1 MKKFFLILL
10 LVIAIIGVVFISI
23 KKFSGSKAPEETHYF
38 ETINLRISGMRVT
51 QEYEIICRGGETE
64 ILLYQIFYANGKDER
79 RLEKS
84 AVVKTEKIIEIL
96 NSCGFSGWNGFKG
109 EHPKNV
115 SDGDMFRLEAVINNS
130 EKIYAEGSA
139 NFPKG
144 YSEFKKELNELLDDK
159 N

>member
-1 MKKFFLILL
+1 MEKFFLILL
-10 LVIAIIGVVFISI
+10 LVIAIIGVVFIFF
-23 KKFSGSKAPEETHYF
+23 KKFSVVKVPEEIRFF

-51 QEYEIICRGGETE
+51 QEYDILCRGGETE
-64 ILLYQIFYANGKDER
+64 VLLYQLFYVNGKDER

-84 AVVKTEKIIEIL
+84 AVVKTEEMLETL
-96 NSCGFSGWNGFKG
+96 NSCGFSGWNGFDG

-115 SDGDMFRLEAVINNS
+115 SDGDMFRIEAIINDG
-130 EKIYAEGSA
+130 EKIYANGSA

-144 YSEFKKELNELLDDK
+144 YSEFVKKLNKLLND

>member
-1 MKKFFLILL
+1 MKKFLLIFLL
-10 LVIAIIGVVFISI
+10 IAIAAGVAFVSV
-23 KKFSGSKAPEETHYF
+23 KKFSGRKHPEEIRSF

-84 AVVKTEKIIEIL
+84 AVVKTEKMIEIL

-115 SDGDMFRLEAVINNS
+115 SDGDMFRLEAVINDS
-130 EKIYAEGSA
+130 ERIYAEGSA

-144 YSEFKKELNELLDDK
+144 YSGFLKELNKLLHD

>member
-1 MKKFFLILL
+1 
-10 LVIAIIGVVFISI
+10 
-23 KKFSGSKAPEETHYF
+23 
-38 ETINLRISGMRVT
+38 MRVT
-51 QEYEIICRGGETE
+51 QEYEILCRGDETE

-84 AVVKTEKIIEIL
+84 AVVKTEKMIEIL

-115 SDGDMFRLEAVINNS
+115 SDGDMFRLEAVINDS

-144 YSEFKKELNELLDDK
+144 YREFVKKLNELLDDK

>member
-1 MKKFFLILL
+1 MKNFFLILL
-10 LVIAIIGVVFISI
+10 LVIAIIGVVFIFL
-23 KKFSGSKAPEETHYF
+23 KKFSVVKVPEEIRSF

-51 QEYEIICRGGETE
+51 QEYEILCRGGETE
-64 ILLYQIFYANGKDER
+64 VLLYQIFYANGKDER

-84 AVVKTEKIIEIL
+84 AVVKTEEMLETL

-115 SDGDMFRLEAVINNS
+115 SDGDMFRLEAVINDS

-144 YSEFKKELNELLDDK
+144 YSEFVKKLNKLLND

>member
-1 MKKFFLILL
+1 MKNFFLILL
-10 LVIAIIGVVFISI
+10 LVIAIIGVVFIFL
-23 KKFSGSKAPEETHYF
+23 KKFSVVKVPEEIRSF

-51 QEYEIICRGGETE
+51 QEYEILCRGGETE
-64 ILLYQIFYANGKDER
+64 VLLYQIFYANGKDER

-84 AVVKTEKIIEIL
+84 AVVKTEEMLETL

-115 SDGDMFRLEAVINNS
+115 SDGDMFRLEAVINDS

>member
-1 MKKFFLILL
+1 MKKFLLIFL
-10 LVIAIIGVVFISI
+10 LVAIAAGVAFVSV
-23 KKFSGSKAPEETHYF
+23 KKFSGRKPPEEIRSF

-51 QEYEIICRGGETE
+51 QEYEIICRGDETE
-64 ILLYQIFYANGKDER
+64 ISLYHLYYVNGKDER

-84 AVVKTEKIIEIL
+84 ATLKTEEMIEIL
-96 NSCGFSGWNGFKG
+96 NSFQISGWNGFKG

-115 SDGDMFRLEAVINNS
+115 SDGDMFRLEAVINDG
-130 EKIYAEGSA
+130 ERIYAEGSA

-144 YSEFKKELNELLDDK
+144 YREFIKELNKMLYD

>member
-1 MKKFFLILL
+1 MKNFFLILL
-10 LVIAIIGVVFISI
+10 LVIAIIGVVFIFF
-23 KKFSGSKAPEETHYF
+23 KKFSVVKVPEEIRSF

-51 QEYEIICRGGETE
+51 QEYEILCRGGETE

-84 AVVKTEKIIEIL
+84 AVVKTEKMIEIL

-115 SDGDMFRLEAVINNS
+115 SDGDMFRLEAVINDS

-144 YSEFKKELNELLDDK
+144 YSEFLKEVNKLLND

>member
-1 MKKFFLILL
+1 MKKFLLIFL
-10 LVIAIIGVVFISI
+10 LVAIAAGVAFVSV
-23 KKFSGSKAPEETHYF
+23 KKFSGRKPPEEIRSF

-51 QEYEIICRGGETE
+51 QEYEIICRSEETE
-64 ILLYQIFYANGKDER
+64 ISLYKLYYANGKDER

-84 AVVKTEKIIEIL
+84 ATLKTEEMIEIL
-96 NSCGFSGWNGFKG
+96 NFCKISGWNGFKG

-115 SDGDMFRLEAVINNS
+115 SDGDMFRLEAIINDG
-130 EKIYAEGSA
+130 ERIYAEGSA

-144 YSEFKKELNELLDDK
+144 YIEFIKELNKMLYD

>member
-1 MKKFFLILL
+1 MKKFLLIFL
-10 LVIAIIGVVFISI
+10 LVAIAAGVAFVSV
-23 KKFSGSKAPEETHYF
+23 KKFSGRKPPEEIRSF

-84 AVVKTEKIIEIL
+84 VVVKTEKMIEIL

-115 SDGDMFRLEAVINNS
+115 SDGDMFRLEAIINDG
-130 EKIYAEGSA
+130 ERIYAEGSA

-144 YSEFKKELNELLDDK
+144 YIEFIKELNKMLYD

>member
-1 MKKFFLILL
+1 MKKFLLIFL
-10 LVIAIIGVVFISI
+10 LVAIAAGVAFVSV
-23 KKFSGSKAPEETHYF
+23 KKFSGRKPPEEIRSF

-51 QEYEIICRGGETE
+51 QEYEIICRGDETE

-115 SDGDMFRLEAVINNS
+115 SDGDMFRLEAVINDS

-144 YSEFKKELNELLDDK
+144 YSGFLKELNKLLHD

>member
-10 LVIAIIGVVFISI
+10 LVIAIIGVVFISL
-23 KKFSGSKAPEETHYF
+23 KKFFGSKAQEEIRSF

-51 QEYEIICRGGETE
+51 QEYEILCRGGETE

-79 RLEKS
+79 RLEKN
-84 AVVKTEKIIEIL
+84 AVVKTEKMIEIL
-96 NSCGFSGWNGFKG
+96 NSCGFSGWDGFNG

-115 SDGDMFRLEAVINNS
+115 SDGDMFRLEAVINDS

-144 YSEFKKELNELLDDK
+144 YSEFIKELNKLL
-159 N
+159 NEN

>member
-10 LVIAIIGVVFISI
+10 LVIAIIGVVFIFL
-23 KKFSGSKAPEETHYF
+23 KKFSVVKVPEEIRSF

-51 QEYEIICRGGETE
+51 QEYEILCRGGETE

-84 AVVKTEKIIEIL
+84 AVVKTEEMLETL

-115 SDGDMFRLEAVINNS
+115 SDGDMFRLEAVINDS

-144 YSEFKKELNELLDDK
+144 YSEFVKKLNKLLND

>member
-1 MKKFFLILL
+1 MKNFFLILL
-10 LVIAIIGVVFISI
+10 LVIAIIGVVFIFL
-23 KKFSGSKAPEETHYF
+23 KKFSVVKVPEEIRFF

-51 QEYEIICRGGETE
+51 QEYEILCRGGETE

-84 AVVKTEKIIEIL
+84 AVVKTEEMLETL

-115 SDGDMFRLEAVINNS
+115 SDGDMFRLEAVINDG

-144 YSEFKKELNELLDDK
+144 YREFVKKLNKLLND

>member
-1 MKKFFLILL
+1 MKNFFLILL
-10 LVIAIIGVVFISI
+10 LVIAIIGVVFIFL
-23 KKFSGSKAPEETHYF
+23 KKFSVVKVPEEIRSF

-51 QEYEIICRGGETE
+51 QEYEILCRGGETE
-64 ILLYQIFYANGKDER
+64 VLLYQIFYANGKDER
-79 RLEKS
+79 RFEKS
-84 AVVKTEKIIEIL
+84 AVVKTEEMLETL

-115 SDGDMFRLEAVINNS
+115 SDGDMFRLEAVINDS

-144 YSEFKKELNELLDDK
+144 YSEFVKKLNKLLND

>member
-1 MKKFFLILL
+1 MKKFLLIFLL
-10 LVIAIIGVVFISI
+10 IAIAAGVAFVSV
-23 KKFSGSKAPEETHYF
+23 KKFSGRKPSEEIRSF
-38 ETINLRISGMRVT
+38 EKINLRISGMRVT

-84 AVVKTEKIIEIL
+84 AVVKTEKMIEIL

-115 SDGDMFRLEAVINNS
+115 SDGDMFRLEAVINDS

-144 YSEFKKELNELLDDK
+144 YSEFKKELYELLDDK